1 MAGHHLSRVLN
12 AKNTGIAPVRGQL
25 TKNVPEVQESAASE
39 GAAQPEQTT
48 FCIVR
53 SAAGA
58 QLRYICGTSFSGGL
72 LMERKSDTL
81 NLRVTPELKELI
93 RLAAERE
100 HRTIANFIEVLVR
113 QHCVTHGVDLAAKRP
128 KSN

>member
-1 MAGHHLSRVLN
+1 
-12 AKNTGIAPVRGQL
+12 
-25 TKNVPEVQESAASE
+25 
-39 GAAQPEQTT
+39 
-48 FCIVR
+48 
-53 SAAGA
+53 
-58 QLRYICGTSFSGGL
+58 
-72 LMERKSDTL
+72 MERKSDTL

-113 QHCVTHGVDLAAKRP
+113 QHCATHSVDVAVKRP

>member
-1 MAGHHLSRVLN
+1 
-12 AKNTGIAPVRGQL
+12 
-25 TKNVPEVQESAASE
+25 
-39 GAAQPEQTT
+39 
-48 FCIVR
+48 
-53 SAAGA
+53 
-58 QLRYICGTSFSGGL
+58 
-72 LMERKSDTL
+72 MERKSDTL

-113 QHCVTHGVDLAAKRP
+113 QHCGTHGVDVAVKRP